1 MQPKSSQRMMLRM
14 ALCCIF
20 LPALLIGCKAAPT
33 TNTIVAKAQ
42 SPDGKTSALL
52 VDRYYHTARVSDG
65 FFLILVP
72 SSQSVSEAINAK
84 NIGNSAVLIATWASK
99 VRLRWEGNNT
109 LLVGCDSCGLEAI
122 DIIRKLDHFGSIRI
136 IYQGFPKH
144 TAYS

>member
-1 MQPKSSQRMMLRM
+1 MQPKSRQRMMLRM
-14 ALCCIF
+14 ALCCIL
-20 LPALLIGCKAAPT
+20 LPAMLVGCKIAPT

-42 SPDGKTSALL
+42 SPDRETSALL

-72 SSQSVSEAINAK
+72 SSQSASEATNAR

-99 VRLRWEGNNT
+99 VQLQWKDNNT
-109 LLVGCDSCGLEAI
+109 LLVVCNSCGLKAI
-122 DIIRKLDHFGSIRI
+122 DISKKLDHSGPVKIV
-136 IYQGFPKH
+136 YQGFPEH